1 LKLDRGWPGTVVSD
15 LGVFGWDAEL
25 GHMKIETLHPG
36 VTFAEV
42 QAKTGFIWPAKYGDS
57 FPETAAPTEE
67 ELYWIREQLD
77 PRGLRRLE
85 SAEATDELLKTLWAE
100 EAARITG

>member
-1 LKLDRGWPGTVVSD
+1 
-15 LGVFGWDAEL
+15 
-25 GHMKIETLHPG
+25 MKIETLHPG

-42 QAKTGFIWPAKYGDS
+42 QAKTGFAWPAQHGES

-67 ELYWIREQLD
+67 ELHWIREKLD

-85 SAEATDELLKTLWAE
+85 SAEATDDLLKAIWAE
-100 EAARITG
+100 EAARIANSADASP